1 MEVPSESWEL
11 LLLIYLFI
19 FLYKWFLQGLTEKT
33 VTNSLHPSNRE
44 KDNTKLTTKIIIEQK

>member
-19 FLYKWFLQGLTEKT
+19 FLYKWFLHGLTKKT